1 MIEKAHK
8 KKKKYGGK
16 IRKHKSLPVGDT
28 EFAPIAANVTRF
40 CMFTEFTTENNESII
55 KKKKK
60 NTNYT
65 SGWVT
70 ELFKPSNVSNFKKFK
85 QFEDREKIKFE
96 HKQFEFNI

>member
-60 NTNYT
+60 HQLYIGMGYRTLQT
-65 SGWVT
+65 
-70 ELFKPSNVSNFKKFK
+70 LK
-85 QFEDREKIKFE
+85 RL
-96 HKQFEFNI
+96 EF